1 MTCDKLIHR
10 ERIKKEARAIAAADP
25 STTSVTLRTMA
36 WNVLTG
42 QPPLVRCR
50 GRHEMAANDV
60 ECPDCEGE
68 GSVDYTCGT
77 CVMTSELKEIAERL
91 VEIAQQ
97 CVELERANEDL
108 KWRLETREREIRYLK
123 VDVINLNMEGM

>member
-1 MTCDKLIHR
+1 
-10 ERIKKEARAIAAADP
+10 
-25 STTSVTLRTMA
+25 
-36 WNVLTG
+36 
-42 QPPLVRCR
+42 
-50 GRHEMAANDV
+50 
-60 ECPDCEGE
+60 
-68 GSVDYTCGT
+68 
-77 CVMTSELKEIAERL
+77 MTSELKEIAERL

>member
-77 CVMTSELKEIAERL
+77 CAGSG
-91 VEIAQQ
+91 
-97 CVELERANEDL
+97 
-108 KWRLETREREIRYLK
+108 
-123 VDVINLNMEGM
+123 EGMVSDGPPCRSCKGQGGGWDACERCDGAGTIEDEAE